1 MILSVGRLAGQ
12 VIAPTL
18 VAFGLFAAALW
29 FGSRTPTP
37 RTPVSDPPGTVDD
50 WVRLVR
56 LLGATA
62 VGVGVHL
69 IEANFVAPLVMERQ
83 VNIPPVVTIAGVLLI
98 GKLFGLAGLVIAVPI
113 LASIMVLIRHIL
125 LGEVYGDPLE
135 QSAHAGTRP
144 PGAEPTVTARPESA
158 AL

>member
-1 MILSVGRLAGQ
+1 MILSVGRLAEQ

-62 VGVGVHL
+62 VGGFLVFLAL
-69 IEANFVAPLVMERQ
+69 ILIFYLALGGQGPGFVADALGSGAMLALAVVVPSFLAMEGLRD
-83 VNIPPVVTIAGVLLI
+83 LLRRLR
-98 GKLFGLAGLVIAVPI
+98 K
-113 LASIMVLIRHIL
+113 R
-125 LGEVYGDPLE
+125 
-135 QSAHAGTRP
+135 
-144 PGAEPTVTARPESA
+144 
-158 AL
+158 